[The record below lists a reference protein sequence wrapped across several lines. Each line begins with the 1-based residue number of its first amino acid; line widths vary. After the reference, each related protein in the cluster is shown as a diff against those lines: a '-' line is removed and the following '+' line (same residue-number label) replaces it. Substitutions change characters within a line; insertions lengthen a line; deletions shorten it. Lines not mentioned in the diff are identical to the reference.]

1 MYVSSLLI
9 VLQNDFCE
17 LIVWLLYSKI
27 FLVNVKGRDVCEQ
40 VGFSSWLHYA
50 VECLFQVKSKVGRA
64 LEELG
69 KKDPRYDSVNWDDA
83 QKILQFCL
91 MPYGVSRDAGHKA
104 IHLYLLVKTLPLNRF
119 ISLFIRLFFRGIY
132 NFEDVFSP
140 QCQLRRPTVQMCIKF
155 CEFGKL
161 SLR

>member
-9 VLQNDFCE
+9 VLIVLQNYCLASIQQDIFGECKGKGCLWTSRIFK
-17 LIVWLLYSKI
+17 LITLCGW
-27 FLVNVKGRDVCEQ
+27 
-40 VGFSSWLHYA
+40 
-50 VECLFQVKSKVGRA
+50 CLFQVKSKVGRA

-69 KKDPRYDSVNWDDA
+69 KKDPRYNSVNWDDA

-91 MPYGVSRDAGHKA
+91 MPYRVSRDAGHKA
-104 IHLYLLVKTLPLNRF
+104 IHLYLFVKTLPLNRF

-132 NFEDVFSP
+132 NFEDVFLP
-140 QCQLRRPTVQMCIKF
+140 QCQLRRPTILMSIKF

-161 SLR
+161 SLC

>member
-1 MYVSSLLI
+1 MSYKI
-9 VLQNDFCE
+9 
-17 LIVWLLYSKI
+17 IVWLLYSKI
-27 FLVNVKGRDVCEQ
+27 FLVNVRGRDVCEQ

-69 KKDPRYDSVNWDDA
+69 KKDPRYNSVNWDDA

-91 MPYGVSRDAGHKA
+91 MPYTISRDAGLEA
-104 IHLYLLVKTLPLNRF
+104 IQLYLFVKTWPLDRF
-119 ISLFIRLFFRGIY
+119 ISLFISLFFRGIY
-132 NFEDVFSP
+132 NFDDVFLL
-140 QCQLRRPTVQMCIKF
+140 QCQLRRPTMQTSITF
-155 CEFGKL
+155 CVFGKL

>member
-1 MYVSSLLI
+1 MSYKI
-9 VLQNDFCE
+9 
-17 LIVWLLYSKI
+17 IVWLLYSKI
-27 FLVNVKGRDVCEQ
+27 FLVNVRGRDVCEQ

-69 KKDPRYDSVNWDDA
+69 KKDPRYNSVNWDDA

-91 MPYGVSRDAGHKA
+91 MPYRISRDAGLEA
-104 IHLYLLVKTLPLNRF
+104 IQLYLFVKTWPLDRF
-119 ISLFIRLFFRGIY
+119 ISLFISLFFRGIY
-132 NFEDVFSP
+132 NFDDVFLP
-140 QCQLRRPTVQMCIKF
+140 QCQLRRTTMQTSIKF
-155 CEFGKL
+155 CVFGKL

>member
-9 VLQNDFCE
+9 VLQSDFCE
-17 LIVWLLYSKI
+17 LIVCLLYSEV
-27 FLVNVKGRDVCEQ
+27 FLVNVRGKEVCKQ
-40 VGFSSWLHYA
+40 AGFSSWLHYS

-69 KKDPRYDSVNWDDA
+69 KKDPRYDSVNWDNA

-91 MPYGVSRDAGHKA
+91 MPYRVSRDAGHKV
-104 IHLYLLVKTLPLNRF
+104 IHLYLFVKSLPLDRF

-132 NFEDVFSP
+132 NFEDVFLP
-140 QCQLRRPTVQMCIKF
+140 QCHRRRPTIKMSIKF